1 MFVRSESSEN
11 FSTKSKNTIPRGTTT
26 KELKRYK
33 LVKPGQQ
40 STFTKE

>member
-1 MFVRSESSEN
+1 MFVSSESLEN
-11 FSTKSKNTIPRGTTT
+11 FSTKSKNTIPRRTTT
-26 KELKRYK
+26 KELKCYN